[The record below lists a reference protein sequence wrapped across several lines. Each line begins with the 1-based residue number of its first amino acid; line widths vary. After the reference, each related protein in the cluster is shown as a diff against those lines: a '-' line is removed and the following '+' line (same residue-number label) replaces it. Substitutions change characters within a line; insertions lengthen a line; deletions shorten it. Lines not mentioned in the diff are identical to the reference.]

1 MHQFPRHHLQRYT
14 SLNHGK
20 PSAITEER
28 SSKTTKIIRSPF
40 GNGRL
45 QRDPVAVVGGW
56 TPLNRPLYAH
66 TTLKFPFSRALPSG
80 LDFRLF
86 HTRTHLQM
94 YSDEAKIKPCL
105 RNIPFDS
112 EGDVSQLP
120 ETGVLSI
127 LQFTLHPGVDLLQP
141 LQPVSSLWRDS
152 LEFIS
157 TMPGFQG
164 LYWAPVSQDTVYQQ
178 IIIILV
184 QWENGLAWRRFQCS
198 IGFSMLLGYLAESFN
213 RCIELSLP
221 TGLSSSKSL
230 LELVSYRYPPRLSS
244 TGLRSSEVEEEK
256 QRFKEVWGLSVL
268 PLASITPSQSGRIF
282 AFGGWLQR
290 DSPLED
296 QIFIGLLFW
305 GDTQP
310 GRQQDQ
316 TAFDVVTR
324 LNELSKDAT
333 SVVSCITM
341 PLCYIPTGYS
351 GAKKPTKPSTD
362 SPPWKHPLLKVNVT
376 PIYEP
381 TESTGPGYADQVHL
395 KSVTEAKAVSTTRI
409 SAGPARRWYCMGLLN
424 QHYMPKRPEF
434 TPKATLELITFRVR
448 SGTSIAGAFKD
459 LRLRLWNLAQD
470 SEVRWG
476 IDHENVGWYT
486 RYSLLISRGLFML
499 NGDRLLMVLSYRPAR
514 RAAKQCDPGRIP
526 KSHP

>member
-1 MHQFPRHHLQRYT
+1 MPTQPSNSHFQELYRLVWT
-14 SLNHGK
+14 S
-20 PSAITEER
+20 A
-28 SSKTTKIIRSPF
+28 SSTP
-40 GNGRL
+40 GRIF
-45 QRDPVAVVGGW
+45 
-56 TPLNRPLYAH
+56 
-66 TTLKFPFSRALPSG
+66 K
-80 LDFRLF
+80 
-86 HTRTHLQM
+86 M
-94 YSDEAKIKPCL
+94 YSDEAKTKPCL

-157 TMPGFQG
+157 TIPGFQG
-164 LYWAPVSQDTVYQQ
+164 LYWAPVSQDTVYEQ

-184 QWENGLAWRRFQCS
+184 QWENGLAWRLFQCS

-256 QRFKEVWGLSVL
+256 QRFKEVWELSVL
-268 PLASITPSQSGRIF
+268 PLASITPAQSGRIF
-282 AFGGWLQR
+282 AFGDWLQR

-341 PLCYIPTGYS
+341 PLCYIPSGYC
-351 GAKKPTKPSTD
+351 GAKKLTKPSTD
-362 SPPWKHPLLKVNVT
+362 SPQWKHPLLKVKVT

-409 SAGPARRWYCMGLLN
+409 SAGPAGRWYCMGLLN

-486 RYSLLISRGLFML
+486 RYSLLISRGLFTL

-514 RAAKQCDPGRIP
+514 RAAKQ
-526 KSHP
+526 